1 MREDLR
7 MRLSARVVVSSLVA
21 VGALVA
27 AWPAFAG
34 KPVAVDRDTT
44 TQKLGYLVTQI
55 NLMRD
60 SVPPQYRH
68 QLGQARR
75 KLEELSTAV
84 GVAPPADAGGNYVVL
99 DRESFIANV
108 RWSMG
113 IVASV
118 RNDPACT
125 QWSDALAPWGEDL
138 VNFVNAAPFGR
149 RRPAYA
155 APPPAPGYAPPPAAP
170 GYAPPPAAPVYA
182 PPPPRAP
189 TVYVNPYAA
198 PAPQPMDSGAFSQL
212 VSTIGNESF
221 DSSKLNVLRTAT
233 GNWFTCSQV
242 AQLLG
247 QFTFD
252 DNKVKAVEI
261 VASRIVDKNNAFS
274 LYSSFTFSSSKERV
288 RQILAR

>member
-1 MREDLR
+1 

-84 GVAPPADAGGNYVVL
+84 GVAPPVDAGGNYVVL

-138 VNFVNAAPFGR
+138 VNFVNAVPFGR

-170 GYAPPPAAPVYA
+170 GVCASAGRARVCAAAARSDGVRQSVRRARAAADGLGRVQPARVDDRERELRLVEAQRLAHRHRELVHLQPGGAAPRTIHVRRQQGEGGRDRGFA
-182 PPPPRAP
+182 HRRQEQRLFAL
-189 TVYVNPYAA
+189 
-198 PAPQPMDSGAFSQL
+198 QL
-212 VSTIGNESF
+212 VHLLIEQGARPA
-221 DSSKLNVLRTAT
+221 DSRALS
-233 GNWFTCSQV
+233 
-242 AQLLG
+242 
-247 QFTFD
+247 
-252 DNKVKAVEI
+252 
-261 VASRIVDKNNAFS
+261 
-274 LYSSFTFSSSKERV
+274 
-288 RQILAR
+288 